1 MIRLDVS
8 LNPIGNE
15 AGVAIVG
22 ALVNECTRHLD
33 MSYTEL
39 RGVVAGRAIGH
50 LLRCHTIA
58 LRYLNVEHNTL
69 GREGINE
76 VGSKTKVRTR
86 SRTSF
91 DSSYTPGTRSV
102 HKIRVLLQASLTEF

>member
-1 MIRLDVS
+1 MVRLDIS

-15 AGVAIVG
+15 AGVAILS

-39 RGVVAGRAIGH
+39 RGVMAGRAIGR

-58 LRYLNVEHNTL
+58 LRHLNVEHNAL

-76 VGSKTKVRTR
+76 VS
-86 SRTSF
+86 
-91 DSSYTPGTRSV
+91 
-102 HKIRVLLQASLTEF
+102 